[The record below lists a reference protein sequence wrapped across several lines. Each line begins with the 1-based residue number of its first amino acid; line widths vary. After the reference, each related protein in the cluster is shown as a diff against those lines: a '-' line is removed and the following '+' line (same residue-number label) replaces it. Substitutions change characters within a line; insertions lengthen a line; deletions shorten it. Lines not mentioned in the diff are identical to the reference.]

1 MVPHSTI
8 YDKNILY
15 LDLWST
21 SHCIS
26 GLYNTF
32 QKLLPP
38 KLASKSYYTQ
48 ICKDLKPGDGFLTPS
63 SGSPFICLQLPHSLY
78 YSHCKLSIW
87 SVGLLNRHF
96 RCRRDECFPRPQR
109 LGGGA
114 WGKEAELLGLHHQ
127 QHWPGRPGLLQHGPG
142 PGDNTLCKLECFAV
156 KPKKWTEHS
165 VFNWPSL
172 QALDADVPLIFISFP
187 SVKDPEWTNHPGEH
201 LLSSSLANYTLTCK
215 GRENK
220 TTCAIVTLANWKWFS
235 QWQDG
240 QVTACH
246 DVTLL
251 LSHSCVCD
259 QVKKRGDDY
268 EEIKQAIGHK
278 MIEQTCKLYPQVL
291 TKEASVIS

>member
-1 MVPHSTI
+1 MFSSAST
-8 YDKNILY
+8 
-15 LDLWST
+15 
-21 SHCIS
+21 
-26 GLYNTF
+26 
-32 QKLLPP
+32 
-38 KLASKSYYTQ
+38 
-48 ICKDLKPGDGFLTPS
+48 
-63 SGSPFICLQLPHSLY
+63 
-78 YSHCKLSIW
+78 
-87 SVGLLNRHF
+87 
-96 RCRRDECFPRPQR
+96 PQR
-109 LGGGA
+109 RSLGWRGRTAGPSPPTTLTRTA
-114 WGKEAELLGLHHQ
+114 WTTSTWTWTRWQ
-127 QHWPGRPGLLQHGPG
+127 YTLQAGMF
-142 PGDNTLCKLECFAV
+142 CS